1 MGDSPSSQPDPASS
15 QPVVARPARPIVQRA
30 SVVSLTP
37 RLLAALGA
45 GTIVLGAFLPWIQPE
60 AQAALSLS
68 HVAPVVQGWPSLLIG
83 FIALAALLPP
93 PAGPS
98 RWGW

>member
-1 MGDSPSSQPDPASS
+1 MGDSPSSQPDHVSS
-15 QPVVARPARPIVQRA
+15 QRVVDRPARPIVQRTI
-30 SVVSLTP
+30 VVSVNP

-83 FIALAALLPP
+83 LIALAALLLPH
-93 PAGPS
+93 AD
-98 RWGW
+98 